1 MVGTLYNQCFVV
13 AMVVADMGSLNF
25 QVQAQVAV
33 ELQRCFEVHHLHSSF
48 VVVVE
53 IHNSLAVEGVNSNP
67 DPLGKVVVQARACHP
82 VQGVA

>member
-1 MVGTLYNQCFVV
+1 
-13 AMVVADMGSLNF
+13 MVVADMGSSNF

-53 IHNSLAVEGVNSNP
+53 IHNSLAVEGVDSNLGP
-67 DPLGKVVVQARACHP
+67 PLVGDVVQALACHHP
-82 VQGVA
+82 VQEVA